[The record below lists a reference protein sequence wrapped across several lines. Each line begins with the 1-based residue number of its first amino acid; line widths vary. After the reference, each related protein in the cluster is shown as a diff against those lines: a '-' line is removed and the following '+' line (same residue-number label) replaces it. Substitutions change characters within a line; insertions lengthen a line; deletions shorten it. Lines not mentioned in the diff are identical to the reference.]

1 MGEENA
7 MKRKRRIH
15 GVLILGLTVLLGL
28 GAGGALA
35 PPAHA
40 ASGFTGTVSIA
51 HLNDVHGNVF
61 ETATEIGYARIG
73 GYVDQLRA
81 DNPNTLFL
89 DAGDTFSGSKYTAID
104 RGASIVPIVNTLG
117 FDVRTAG
124 NHEFSYG
131 SPYLQELASRLDH
144 PMLAGNIVYS
154 ATGRPVLP
162 GYAIITLPNGMK
174 AGVIGIS
181 APASAAMGSQD
192 VAYRDAIAT
201 TQALV
206 DEVTGQGVDLVIGLM
221 HLGDQDPVMTS
232 LKVADA
238 VSGMNLIVDGHSH
251 STLPQGRLQNG
262 TLIVQTGE
270 FGRNLGVVDLSIVDG
285 TVTGAAAR
293 LVSRA
298 EMADVPEKPE
308 TEAAV
313 EAFRTVSDAYFAAP
327 IGSTSVLLEGTRDIV
342 RTQETALGNMF
353 ADAITAATGAE
364 ITLLPAGYVGG
375 RMTPGLITRGDVLT
389 LSRAPTAVT
398 KKVFTGAELL
408 RILNSVY
415 ASYPTPSGS
424 FAQVSGLSV
433 VLDPNGTP
441 SKVHRVQVAG
451 KPLDPNASYTVV
463 TTTGVASGFTGT
475 ALAEYPGVTEMLS
488 DYIVAHSPVAP
499 VIEGRITRRAPDGPS
514 VPTEPGGPGPSPSP
528 SAVPSGSPSPSPAPA
543 PTSGSATG
551 PGGGT
556 GASGRLAVTGSEAP
570 LLVPLLA
577 GCGILAGLVLLAVAR
592 RRRKD
597 IGTR

>member
-1 MGEENA
+1 
-7 MKRKRRIH
+7 MKRMRRRIH
-15 GVLILGLTVLLGL
+15 GVLVIGLTVLLGL

-35 PPAHA
+35 SPAYA

-73 GYVDQLRA
+73 GYVDQLRT

-117 FDVRTAG
+117 IDAMAAG

-154 ATGRPVLP
+154 ATGQPVLP
-162 GYAIITLPNGMK
+162 GYAIVTLPNGMK

-181 APASAAMGSQD
+181 APASATMGSQD
-192 VAYRDAIAT
+192 VGYRDAIAT

-221 HLGDQDPVMTS
+221 HLGDQDPTMTS

-238 VSGMNLIVDGHSH
+238 VTGMNLIVDGHSH
-251 STLPQGRLQNG
+251 TALPQGRLQNG

-285 TVTGAAAR
+285 MVTSAAAR

-298 EMADVPEKPE
+298 AMADVPEKPE
-308 TEAAV
+308 TKAAV
-313 EAFRTVSDAYFAAP
+313 EAFRTVSDAYFAVP

-353 ADAITAATGAE
+353 ADAITAATGTE

-375 RMTPGLITRGDVLT
+375 RMEPGPITRGDVLT
-389 LSRAPTAVT
+389 LSRAPTSVT

-408 RILNSVY
+408 RLLNSLY
-415 ASYPTPSGS
+415 ASFPTSSGS

-433 VLDPNGTP
+433 VLDPNGTT
-441 SKVHRVQVAG
+441 SKVHRAQVAG
-451 KPLDPNASYTVV
+451 KPLDPDASYTVV
-463 TTTGVASGFTGT
+463 TTTGVASGFEGT
-475 ALAEYPGVTEMLS
+475 VLAEYPGVTEMLS
-488 DYIVAHSPVAP
+488 DYIVAQSPVAP
-499 VIEGRITRRAPDGPS
+499 VIEGRITRKAAGE
-514 VPTEPGGPGPSPSP
+514 PTEPGGPGAPSSSPSP
-528 SAVPSGSPSPSPAPA
+528 VPSSSPTTNQTPAPA
-543 PTSGSATG
+543 SGGSMG
-551 PGGGT
+551 SGGDPA
-556 GASGRLAVTGSEAP
+556 ASGRLAATGAEGP
-570 LLVPLLA
+570 WLVSLLA
-577 GCGILAGLVLLAVAR
+577 GGGVLAGLLLLEAAR

>member
-1 MGEENA
+1 M
-7 MKRKRRIH
+7 RRRIH
-15 GVLILGLTVLLGL
+15 GVLVIGLTVLLGL

-35 PPAHA
+35 SPAYA

-73 GYVDQLRA
+73 GYVDQLRT

-117 FDVRTAG
+117 IDAMAAG

-154 ATGRPVLP
+154 ATGQPVLP
-162 GYAIITLPNGMK
+162 GYAIVTLPNGMK

-181 APASAAMGSQD
+181 APASATMGSQD
-192 VAYRDAIAT
+192 VGYRDAIAT

-221 HLGDQDPVMTS
+221 HLGDQDPTMTS

-238 VSGMNLIVDGHSH
+238 VTGMNLIVDGHSH
-251 STLPQGRLQNG
+251 TALPQGRLQNG

-285 TVTGAAAR
+285 MVTSAAAR

-298 EMADVPEKPE
+298 AMADVPEKPE
-308 TEAAV
+308 TKAAV
-313 EAFRTVSDAYFAAP
+313 EAFRTVSDAYFAVP

-353 ADAITAATGAE
+353 ADAITAATGTE

-375 RMTPGLITRGDVLT
+375 RMEPGPITRGDVLT
-389 LSRAPTAVT
+389 LSRAPTSVT

-408 RILNSVY
+408 RLLNSLY
-415 ASYPTPSGS
+415 ASFPTSSGS

-433 VLDPNGTP
+433 VLDPNGTT
-441 SKVHRVQVAG
+441 SKVHRAQVAG
-451 KPLDPNASYTVV
+451 KPLDPDASYTVV
-463 TTTGVASGFTGT
+463 TTTGVASGFEGT
-475 ALAEYPGVTEMLS
+475 VLAEYPGVTEMLS
-488 DYIVAHSPVAP
+488 DYIVAQSPVAP
-499 VIEGRITRRAPDGPS
+499 VIEGRITRKAAGE
-514 VPTEPGGPGPSPSP
+514 PTEPGGPGAPSSSPSP
-528 SAVPSGSPSPSPAPA
+528 VPSSSPTTNQTPAPA
-543 PTSGSATG
+543 SGGSMG
-551 PGGGT
+551 SGGDPA
-556 GASGRLAVTGSEAP
+556 ASGRLAATGAEGP
-570 LLVPLLA
+570 WLVSLLA
-577 GCGILAGLVLLAVAR
+577 GGGVLAGLLLLEAAR

>member
-1 MGEENA
+1 
-7 MKRKRRIH
+7 MKRMRRTIH
-15 GVLILGLTVLLGL
+15 GVLVIGLTVLLGL
-28 GAGGALA
+28 GAGSALA
-35 PPAHA
+35 PPAYA
-40 ASGFTGTVSIA
+40 ASGFTGSVSIA

-73 GYVDQLRA
+73 GYVDQLRT

-117 FDVRTAG
+117 IDAMAAG

-131 SPYLQELASRLDH
+131 SSYLQELASRLDH

-154 ATGRPVLP
+154 ATGQPVLP
-162 GYAIITLPNGMK
+162 GYAIVTLPNGMK

-181 APASAAMGSQD
+181 APASATMGSQD
-192 VAYRDAIAT
+192 VGYRDAIAT

-221 HLGDQDPVMTS
+221 HLGDQDPTMTS

-238 VSGMNLIVDGHSH
+238 VTGMNLLIDGHSH
-251 STLPQGRLQNG
+251 TALPQGRLQNG

-270 FGRNLGVVDLSIVDG
+270 FGRNLGVVDLGIVDG
-285 TVTGAAAR
+285 KVTSAAAR

-298 EMADVPEKPE
+298 EMANAPEKPE
-308 TEAAV
+308 TKAAV

-353 ADAITAATGAE
+353 ADAITAATGTE

-375 RMTPGLITRGDVLT
+375 RMDPGPITRGDVLT

-408 RILNSVY
+408 RLLNSLY
-415 ASYPTPSGS
+415 ASFPTPSGS

-433 VLDPNGTP
+433 VLDPNGTT

-451 KPLDPNASYTVV
+451 KPLDPGASYTVV
-463 TTTGVASGFTGT
+463 TTTGVASGFEGT

-488 DYIVAHSPVAP
+488 DYIVARSPVAP
-499 VIEGRITRRAPDGPS
+499 VIEGRITRKAAGE
-514 VPTEPGGPGPSPSP
+514 PTEPGGPGAPSPSP
-528 SAVPSGSPSPSPAPA
+528 SSVPSSSPTTSPTPAPA
-543 PTSGSATG
+543 SGGSIGSGSDPA
-551 PGGGT
+551 
-556 GASGRLAVTGSEAP
+556 ASGRLAATGSEGPWLAS
-570 LLVPLLA
+570 LLA
-577 GCGILAGLVLLAVAR
+577 GGGILAGLLLLVAAR